1 MVLLIL
7 GGQALENLHR
17 VLNGGLVHRHRLEPP
32 LQSGVLLDGLAVLVE
47 GGGANHLDLAPGE
60 GGFQDVGG
68 VHAALGVAGAH
79 NVVNLVDHQNN
90 VPQALHLV
98 DKALHPALELAPE
111 LGAGHQS
118 CQIQQVDLLVPQL
131 EGHVALGDPL
141 GQPLRDGGLTHTG
154 LTDQAGVVLL
164 AAVQDLHHP
173 LDLLLP
179 ADHRVQ
185 LSLLGPLR
193 QGDAVV
199 LQIFALAVL
208 RVLALLFPASGTAF
222 LLAAALAALG
232 GLAGEQAVQE
242 GEGGGL
248 ALFLLFPGVLAAGQ
262 VLDILHAAHGL
273 EHLIVERVQILVGNA
288 HALHHIV
295 HLGQAQLLG
304 AFQAQALVG
313 GLVPLHFG
321 DEDNGH
327 VLLAS

>member
-1 MVLLIL
+1 MEIRW
-7 GGQALENLHR
+7 AS
-17 VLNGGLVHRHRLEPP
+17 P
-32 LQSGVLLDGLAVLVE
+32 S
-47 GGGANHLDLAPGE
+47 
-60 GGFQDVGG
+60 
-68 VHAALGVAGAH
+68 
-79 NVVNLVDHQNN
+79 
-90 VPQALHLV
+90 
-98 DKALHPALELAPE
+98 
-111 LGAGHQS
+111 
-118 CQIQQVDLLVPQL
+118 
-131 EGHVALGDPL
+131 
-141 GQPLRDGGLTHTG
+141 
-154 LTDQAGVVLL
+154 
-164 AAVQDLHHP
+164 AVQDLHHP

-273 EHLIVERVQILVGNA
+273 EHLTVERVQILVGNA